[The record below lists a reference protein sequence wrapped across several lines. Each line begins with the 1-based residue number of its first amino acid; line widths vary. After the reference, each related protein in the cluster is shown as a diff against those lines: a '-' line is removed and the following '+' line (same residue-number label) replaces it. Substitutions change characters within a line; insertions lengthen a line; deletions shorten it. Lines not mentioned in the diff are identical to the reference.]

1 MERIAIIDHETHKLH
16 IEDVDEE
23 ILNGKYGGEEEAYIK
38 DNYTLSGN
46 FSWDFI
52 TGIEYIPEG
61 SEDPMELDPKDI
73 I

>member
-1 MERIAIIDHETHKLH
+1 MERIAIIDHDNHRLL

-23 ILNGKYGGEEEAYIK
+23 ILNDKYGGEEEAYIK
-38 DNYTLSGN
+38 DNYELGN